1 MQNREDLP
9 DTDLDRLQA
18 EILSG
23 PFEAALPVSMTEEW
37 LNLIARD
44 IYETLSDDEP
54 TWGSPAVRRAEA
66 PFRLIHR
73 LLVESKGKALHV
85 DDLDSLPG
93 HYMNYLAE
101 VALELVRRQKGHWIP
116 PATLDTILTR
126 TDLTLEQALDGVANV
141 RCE

>member
-1 MQNREDLP
+1 MLNREDIP

-23 PFEAALPVSMTEEW
+23 PFDAALPVNMTEEW

-44 IYETLSDDEP
+44 ICEALSDDEP
-54 TWGSPAVRRAEA
+54 TTQNPGVLRAEA
-66 PFRLIHR
+66 PFRLITR
-73 LLVESKGKALHV
+73 LLVESKNKAWHV
-85 DDLDSLPG
+85 EDFDSLQG

-101 VALELVRRQKGHWIP
+101 VVLELVRRQKGHWIP
-116 PATLDTILTR
+116 PATLDTVLTR
-126 TDLTLEQALDGVANV
+126 TDLTLEQALYGVANV